1 MSTLFCVCLQE
12 QLAKAASLE
21 KEVST
26 LSMYLQ
32 QKVGVVYEVVGVVM
46 GRMLCVGISTGTL
59 LFPRPAM
66 PRP

>member
-1 MSTLFCVCLQE
+1 MSPLFCVCLHE

-26 LSMYLQ
+26 LSIYLQ
-32 QKVGVVYEVVGVVM
+32 QKVGVVM
-46 GRMLCVGISTGTL
+46 GQVLCVGISNGVTGML

>member
-32 QKVGVVYEVVGVVM
+32 QKVGVVM
-46 GRMLCVGISTGTL
+46 GRVLYVAISNGVTGML

-66 PRP
+66 PCP